1 MPSILS
7 IIILAASLTLA
18 LPGIA
23 DAKRRVD
30 PDFIL
35 IGCLNDN
42 GVSKSVEFARKFG
55 PRKTWETIAFSD
67 YILSPIMKISPIQ
80 TKAVEECFEQTLAK
94 YR

>member
-1 MPSILS
+1 MRSVFLITA
-7 IIILAASLTLA
+7 LAANLA
-18 LPGIA
+18 LVLPEVA
-23 DAKRRVD
+23 NAKRKVD

-42 GVSKSVEFARKFG
+42 GVSKNVEFARKFG

-67 YILSPIMKISPIQ
+67 YILSPIMKISPNQ